1 MSKGMTIIIVLLL
14 ITITLSFWYGRKKAP
29 PPWMKCKES
38 LFSQVI
44 LKKCTPSIM
53 AIPDSEFEKQKK
65 ELDENQLNENKF

>member
-1 MSKGMTIIIVLLL
+1 MSRGMTIIIVLLL

-44 LKKCTPSIM
+44 LNKCTPSIL

-65 ELDENQLNENKF
+65 EQEDIQLNEEKF